1 MEYHNL
7 IPGKEYT
14 IKGVLMD
21 KETNLPV
28 LSDGKEIT
36 GSVTFTPDKPDGEV
50 EMKFYFKESDL
61 AGKTTVVFEKLYYNN
76 VLIADHED
84 INDENQTV
92 LIITP
97 GGRTVEISPKTG
109 DSTGIMVYML
119 TALMGLA
126 TIAGAAVYRRR
137 R

>member
-1 MEYHNL
+1 M
-7 IPGKEYT
+7 
-14 IKGVLMD
+14 
-21 KETNLPV
+21 
-28 LSDGKEIT
+28 
-36 GSVTFTPDKPDGEV
+36 
-50 EMKFYFKESDL
+50 
-61 AGKTTVVFEKLYYNN
+61 
-76 VLIADHED
+76 LIADHED